1 MKVHVIFAHPL
12 EDSFNAALFRLV
24 TQTLEAE
31 GHEVDSLDLYRDNF
45 DPVLSP
51 QDRIEYHDVTINQH
65 RVADYVKRLQ
75 STDVLVL
82 CHPVW
87 NFGWPAIMKGYFDRV
102 FLPRQVFRVGS
113 SQTVHG
119 GNGSHAERHN
129 GSSCPIGTRIT
140 FSGKTAVQLITVID
154 LLHPAMLNQLI
165 KQNQIIVTAG
175 WFQVRQGFRT
185 RGSGGHHLQ
194 E

>member
-102 FLPRQVFRVGS
+102 FLPDVSFKLIDGKLSPGFTNIKKVM
-113 SQTVHG
+113 TVTTYG
-119 GNGSHAERHN
+119 CPRHRAFVLGDPPRKN
-129 GSSCPIGTRIT
+129 GTR
-140 FSGKTAVQLITVID
+140 FLRAVMNRRVSVDYLGLYNMNNTTLDARRSFMKKVIRK
-154 LLHPAMLNQLI
+154 LKAI
-165 KQNQIIVTAG
+165 
-175 WFQVRQGFRT
+175 
-185 RGSGGHHLQ
+185 
-194 E
+194 